1 MSWFRLC
8 FFLHPFPLLFS
19 TYIYPCHR
27 RLAPLAWGLMA
38 GGRGFA
44 SRGGVTL
51 SRGGLCQKWKPPD
64 ILGINLH
71 LATQLLIAGFALCGC
86 PCGHFYQHS
95 SRPTHRTYIRLVTW
109 SRACYRHHVQHGA
122 DRGEFNNWR
131 RTGART
137 NPTQGTPG
145 KNPTTNDWVVSK
157 ILFKW

>member
-19 TYIYPCHR
+19 TYISPCHTPGSLGVGAHGWR
-27 RLAPLAWGLMA
+27 ARVCQPWG
-38 GGRGFA
+38 RIFF
-44 SRGGVTL
+44 RDW
-51 SRGGLCQKWKPPD
+51 LCQKFKPLD
-64 ILGINLH
+64 IPGTNLH
-71 LATQLLIAGFALCGC
+71 LATQLLISGFALCGC
-86 PCGHFYQHS
+86 PCGRFYQHS

-122 DRGEFNNWR
+122 DRGEFNSWR
-131 RTGART
+131 GTGART

-145 KNPTTNDWVVSK
+145 KNPTVNDWVVSK